1 MEELTNALKYAIP
14 SVVVFLTAYLLIREF
29 LQQERKKRNQEL
41 LLDRIR
47 ISLPIRLQ
55 AYERI
60 ILFLERISPHNLV
73 MRVHQ
78 PELSARELHKLLVQT
93 VREEFSHNLS
103 QQLYVSLQAWEM
115 VKNAKEEVIRQINT
129 SLAKL
134 DDKATATDL
143 SNLLLEMSTEK
154 LAANKALNFL
164 KAEAAKVF

>member
-1 MEELTNALKYAIP
+1 MEELINALKYAIP

-29 LQQERKKRNQEL
+29 LQEERKKRNQEL

-60 ILFLERISPHNLV
+60 ILFLERISPQNLI

-78 PELSARELHKLLVQT
+78 PELSARELHKLLVQA
-93 VREEFSHNLS
+93 VREEYSHNLS
-103 QQLYVSLQAWEM
+103 QQLYVSLQAWDM

-134 DDKATATDL
+134 DDQATATDL

-154 LAANKALNFL
+154 LVANKALIFL
-164 KAEAAKVF
+164 KREAAKVF

>member
-14 SVVVFLTAYLLIREF
+14 SVVVFLTAFLLIRQF
-29 LQQERKKRNQEL
+29 LQEERKKRNQEL

-60 ILFLERISPHNLV
+60 ILFLERISPQNLV

-78 PELSARELHKLLVQT
+78 PELSARELHKLMVQT

-103 QQLYVSLQAWEM
+103 QQLYVSLQAWDM

-134 DDKATATDL
+134 DEKATATDL

-154 LAANKALNFL
+154 LVANKALIFL
-164 KAEAAKVF
+164 KGEAAKVF